1 MFGRS
6 KREALLA
13 QQLDDLQ
20 WSICKGD
27 HNWVDNNRVVG
38 GDRSG
43 ELYYELKCTKCGK
56 TKVSHS
62 IID

>member
-13 QQLDDLQ
+13 QQLDNLQ

-38 GDRSG
+38 GDRDG
-43 ELYYELKCTKCGK
+43 ELYYELKCTQCGK